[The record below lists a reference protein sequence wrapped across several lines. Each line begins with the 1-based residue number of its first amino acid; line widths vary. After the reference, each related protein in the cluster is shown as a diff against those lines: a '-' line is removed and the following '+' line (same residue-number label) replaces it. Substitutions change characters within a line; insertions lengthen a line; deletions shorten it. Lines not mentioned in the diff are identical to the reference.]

1 MSYFFVAL
9 LIGFVIMFHEFG
21 HFIAAKGVRIPIAI
35 FSIGF
40 GPKIIGKK
48 WGETEYRLS
57 LIPIGGYVLPEI
69 EEENENEFFVLP
81 VKKRIIMAL
90 GGPIA
95 SFILPVICF
104 SVIYSFKYGL
114 SFANVLYKPIAQS
127 IKILY
132 EMVISLPYVFAH
144 SEQLSGIVGIVTQG
158 GNFVGTN
165 LMNAIQFVA
174 LISLNLTVLNLLP
187 IPALDGGKVLL
198 YLLEKIHP
206 RFLRL
211 HLPLAIFGWI
221 FVIGLMLY
229 VTAVDIG
236 KLLLVS
242 VV

>member
-1 MSYFFVAL
+1 MSYFFAVL
-9 LIGFVIMFHEFG
+9 LVGFVIMFHEFG
-21 HFIAAKGVRIPIAI
+21 HFIAAKRVRIPIAT

-69 EEENENEFFVLP
+69 EDENEFFVLP

-114 SFANVLYKPIAQS
+114 SFVNVLYKPIVQS

-165 LMNAIQFVA
+165 LTNAIQFVA

-206 RFLRL
+206 SLLRL

-229 VTAVDIG
+229 VTVIDIG
-236 KLLLVS
+236 KLLFVS